1 MLNIITNI
9 LLTVMLVLPSS
20 NVPVT
25 NLEQN
30 QITAQQLKKLLNDTA
45 EIETKNSFLNKEF
58 SDDLASDLEQ
68 ESLELN
74 KVALSTETSAVEKM
88 IDTSSLSFEDAIKKE
103 VAFSNLKDAISQI
116 QTENAEDV
124 SNLAF
129 MLNNLSDEMVKAMPL
144 STNTDGISE
153 TGIVEETSEV
163 EEETTTVFKDYRQT
177 FYSVTAGEVKV
188 GYGLTYQDDSV
199 KVIDNVMHYYDD
211 EYEWIPIVAVNIDE
225 VLEVGLNE
233 RGVPNYYGTILEIT
247 YPEGDSQKAIVLD
260 ACGACSWDN
269 RIDLWVYDYNYQH
282 DIKGIEYRIIR
293 EGFKD
298 EDTQ

>member
-30 QITAQQLKKLLNDTA
+30 KITAQQLKKLLNDTA